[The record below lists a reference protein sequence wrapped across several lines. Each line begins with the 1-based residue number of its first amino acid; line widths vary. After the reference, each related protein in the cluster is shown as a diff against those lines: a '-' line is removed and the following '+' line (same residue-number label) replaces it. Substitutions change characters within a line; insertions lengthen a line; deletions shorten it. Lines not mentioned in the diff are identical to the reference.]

1 MTTESTSSVVSAR
14 PHRKSRGSGVPI
26 DQLET
31 HEKVARVRL
40 GSYEF
45 KKKGVSRF
53 DLRDPYHLAIALTW
67 PQFLVSLLVLYLF
80 MNVAFAIFFWLVP
93 GSVGHARPGSF
104 LDVFFFS
111 IETIATVGYGEMYP
125 ATLYGHLIASTEIV
139 CGLAFTA
146 ILTGLTFV
154 RFSRPRAK
162 LIFAANPVIAMHH
175 DKPTL
180 MVRIGNGRAT
190 VLTDAMARLNV
201 LLSEIGVDGQVF
213 HRAQELRLERAHL
226 PIFPLFWT
234 LMHVLDERSPL
245 HGYDATRA
253 IEANAQVFV
262 TIEARDPTLATTVH
276 DLRNY
281 SAREMCFG
289 MRYADA
295 LTTARGRDAG
305 FGPDQNRSAGA
316 GCRRPPGTGVDRTR
330 RGRIDALTPHPSA
343 TRREGA
349 PCRAART
356 ANTPSVADF
365 SRAKA
370 DRVGVYVAAGSEGDF
385 APGLQL

>member
-1 MTTESTSSVVSAR
+1 M
-14 PHRKSRGSGVPI
+14 PHRKPPGSDLPI
-26 DQLET
+26 DQPHKGKL
-31 HEKVARVRL
+31 ARVRL

-67 PQFLVSLLVLYLF
+67 PQFLASLLAFYLCV
-80 MNVAFAIFFWLVP
+80 NVVFATLFWLAP
-93 GSVGHARPGSF
+93 GSVEHARPGSF
-104 LDVFFFS
+104 ADVFFFS

-125 ATLYGHLIASTEIV
+125 ATSYGHLIASVEIV

-175 DKPTL
+175 GKPTL
-180 MVRIGNGRAT
+180 MMRIGNGRAA
-190 VLTDAMARLNV
+190 VLADAMARLNV
-201 LLSEIGVDGQVF
+201 LLSEIGDDGQVL

-234 LMHVLDERSPL
+234 LMHVMDERSPL

-262 TIEARDPTLATTVH
+262 TIEAHDPTLATTVR
-276 DLRNY
+276 DLHNY
-281 SAREMCFG
+281 SAKEIRFG
-289 MRYADA
+289 MRYCDA
-295 LTTARGRDAG
+295 VTTADDGTPVLDLTRIGALE
-305 FGPDQNRSAGA
+305 PDVG
-316 GCRRPPGTGVDRTR
+316 DRQEQGWTE
-330 RGRIDALTPHPSA
+330 
-343 TRREGA
+343 REEDG
-349 PCRAART
+349 
-356 ANTPSVADF
+356 
-365 SRAKA
+365 
-370 DRVGVYVAAGSEGDF
+370 
-385 APGLQL
+385 

>member
-1 MTTESTSSVVSAR
+1 VTTDPTSKVFR
-14 PHRKSRGSGVPI
+14 GTRHRRARGSGVPSEQP
-26 DQLET
+26 DT
-31 HEKVARVRL
+31 REKVARVRL

-67 PQFLVSLLVLYLF
+67 PQFLVSLLVFYLL
-80 MNVAFAIFFWLVP
+80 MNAVFAILFWLVP
-93 GSVGHARPGSF
+93 GSVGHARPQSF
-104 LDVFFFS
+104 LDLFFFS
-111 IETIATVGYGEMYP
+111 IETVSTVGYGEMYP
-125 ATLYGHLIASTEIV
+125 ATLYGHVIASTEIV

-162 LIFAANPVIAMHH
+162 LVFAANPVIAMHN

-180 MVRIGNGRAT
+180 MVRIGNGRAAI
-190 VLTDAMARLNV
+190 LTDATARLNV
-201 LLSEIGVDGQVF
+201 LLSEIGVDGEVF

-234 LMHVLDERSPL
+234 LMHVLDERSAL

-253 IEANAQVFV
+253 IEADAQVFV
-262 TIEARDPTLATTVH
+262 TIEARDPMLSTTVH

-281 SAREMCFG
+281 SASEIRFG

-295 LTTARGRDAG
+295 VTTAKDGTPVLDLTRIGELE
-305 FGPDQNRSAGA
+305 PDVG
-316 GCRRPPGTGVDRTR
+316 DRQEQGWT
-330 RGRIDALTPHPSA
+330 D
-343 TRREGA
+343 REE
-349 PCRAART
+349 
-356 ANTPSVADF
+356 
-365 SRAKA
+365 
-370 DRVGVYVAAGSEGDF
+370 VG
-385 APGLQL
+385 

>member
-1 MTTESTSSVVSAR
+1 MAR
-14 PHRKSRGSGVPI
+14 
-26 DQLET
+26 L
-31 HEKVARVRL
+31 RL

-53 DLRDPYHLAIALTW
+53 DLRDPYHLAMALTW
-67 PQFLVSLLVLYLF
+67 PEFLVSLLVLYLF
-80 MNVAFAIFFWLVP
+80 MNIVFAILFWLVP

-111 IETIATVGYGEMYP
+111 IETVATVGYGEMYP

-180 MVRIGNGRAT
+180 MVRIGNGRAAI
-190 VLTDAMARLNV
+190 LTDAMARLNV
-201 LLSEIGVDGQVF
+201 LLSEFGVDGQVF
-213 HRAQELRLERAHL
+213 RRAQELQLERAHI

-234 LMHVLDERSPL
+234 LMHVVDERSPL

-262 TIEARDPTLATTVH
+262 LIEARDPTLATTVH
-276 DLRNY
+276 EIRNY
-281 SAREMCFG
+281 AAEDIRFG

-295 LTTARGRDAG
+295 MTTAAD
-305 FGPDQNRSAGA
+305 GA
-316 GCRRPPGTGVDRTR
+316 PVLDLTR
-330 RGRIDALTPHPSA
+330 IGALEQDVGD
-343 TRREGA
+343 RREQGWTEREEWSSGL
-349 PCRAART
+349 RA
-356 ANTPSVADF
+356 
-365 SRAKA
+365 
-370 DRVGVYVAAGSEGDF
+370 
-385 APGLQL
+385 

>member
-1 MTTESTSSVVSAR
+1 MTESTSRVA
-14 PHRKSRGSGVPI
+14 PGTGHRKTRGSGVPI
-26 DQLET
+26 DHPHTER
-31 HEKVARVRL
+31 VARVRL

-67 PQFLVSLLVLYLF
+67 PQFLASLLILYLF
-80 MNVAFAIFFWLVP
+80 MNVVFAILFWLVP

-111 IETIATVGYGEMYP
+111 IETVATVGYGEMYP

-180 MVRIGNGRAT
+180 MVRIGNGRAAI
-190 VLTDAMARLNV
+190 LTDAMARLNV
-201 LLSEIGVDGQVF
+201 LLSEFGVDGQVF
-213 HRAQELRLERAHL
+213 RRAQELQLERAHI

-234 LMHVLDERSPL
+234 LMHVVDERSPL

-262 TIEARDPTLATTVH
+262 LIEARDPTLATTVH
-276 DLRNY
+276 EIRNY
-281 SAREMCFG
+281 AAEDIRFG

-295 LTTARGRDAG
+295 MTTAAD
-305 FGPDQNRSAGA
+305 GA
-316 GCRRPPGTGVDRTR
+316 PVLDLTR
-330 RGRIDALTPHPSA
+330 IGALEQDVGD
-343 TRREGA
+343 RREQGWTEREEWSSGL
-349 PCRAART
+349 RA
-356 ANTPSVADF
+356 
-365 SRAKA
+365 
-370 DRVGVYVAAGSEGDF
+370 
-385 APGLQL
+385 